1 MQSSNRVLGD
11 LARLASGA
19 MSMAAGAKSEL
30 EQLIQQRIERFLND
44 KGWVAREEFDA
55 VYKIVKK
62 KLQKETYCYFDNYQL
77 LFGDNLAY
85 RHGRVKILTSLRS
98 VFQAASFDMRQGY
111 HLKT

>member
-55 VYKIVKK
+55 VRALAQKAREEQDKIYERLEHIETVLSSKSSGKARSAGSRSKATKPASRTKK
-62 KLQKETYCYFDNYQL
+62 N
-77 LFGDNLAY
+77 
-85 RHGRVKILTSLRS
+85 
-98 VFQAASFDMRQGY
+98 
-111 HLKT
+111 

>member
-55 VYKIVKK
+55 VWALAQKAREEQDKIYERLERIETVLSSKSSGKARSIGSRSKTTKPASRSKK
-62 KLQKETYCYFDNYQL
+62 N
-77 LFGDNLAY
+77 
-85 RHGRVKILTSLRS
+85 
-98 VFQAASFDMRQGY
+98 
-111 HLKT
+111 

>member
-44 KGWVAREEFDA
+44 KGWVTREEFDA
-55 VYKIVKK
+55 VRALAQKAREEQDKIYERLERIETVLSSKSSSKTRSAGSRSKATKPASRNKK
-62 KLQKETYCYFDNYQL
+62 N
-77 LFGDNLAY
+77 
-85 RHGRVKILTSLRS
+85 
-98 VFQAASFDMRQGY
+98 
-111 HLKT
+111 

>member
-44 KGWVAREEFDA
+44 KGWVTREEFDA
-55 VYKIVKK
+55 VRALAQKAREEQDKIYERLERIETVLSSKSSGKARSIGSRSKATKPSSRSKK
-62 KLQKETYCYFDNYQL
+62 N
-77 LFGDNLAY
+77 
-85 RHGRVKILTSLRS
+85 
-98 VFQAASFDMRQGY
+98 
-111 HLKT
+111 

>member
-55 VYKIVKK
+55 VRALAQKAREEQDKIYERLEHIETVLSSKSSGKARSTGSRPKTTKPASRSKK
-62 KLQKETYCYFDNYQL
+62 N
-77 LFGDNLAY
+77 
-85 RHGRVKILTSLRS
+85 
-98 VFQAASFDMRQGY
+98 
-111 HLKT
+111 

>member
-30 EQLIQQRIERFLND
+30 EQLIQQRIERFLNE

-55 VYKIVKK
+55 VWALAQKAREEQDKIYER
-62 KLQKETYCYFDNYQL
+62 LERIETVL
-77 LFGDNLAY
+77 SSKSSGKA
-85 RHGRVKILTSLRS
+85 RA
-98 VFQAASFDMRQGY
+98 AASRS
-111 HLKT
+111 KTTKPVSRSKKN